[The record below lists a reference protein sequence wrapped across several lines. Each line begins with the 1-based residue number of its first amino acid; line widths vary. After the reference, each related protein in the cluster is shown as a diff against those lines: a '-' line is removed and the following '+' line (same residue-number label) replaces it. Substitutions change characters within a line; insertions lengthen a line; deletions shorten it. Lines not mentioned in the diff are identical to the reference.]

1 MNLLSIKCSD
11 AHISGVPDKVSCHR
25 GMFAEWKLMHN
36 KLEAGWRWAFSGL
49 HAADPDLW
57 FTHFSLCW
65 FHSAQRREAPVGL
78 SFDLYLFHGGGTHI
92 QSAPCL
98 SLCIFRTDVALTC
111 ARFVFL
117 LRLLSF
123 DKSWWRKTERQK
135 QWCWAVLSAAWTFE
149 LPSLQPISRI
159 QQHYQCVCERACVW
173 ITAYLPHTHCL
184 YSIRRLTLTQ
194 QRLEGVEVMCVLQQ
208 ISTVGTNTAGCHRG
222 TTSKRHTYLMSADG
236 LFPSDAMCHLI
247 MASVLLSSE

>member
-135 QWCWAVLSAAWTFE
+135 QWCWAVLSVLREHLNSRAFSQLAGYSST
-149 LPSLQPISRI
+149 ISVCVSVR
-159 QQHYQCVCERACVW
+159 VCESLLTCL
-173 ITAYLPHTHCL
+173 THTVC
-184 YSIRRLTLTQ
+184 
-194 QRLEGVEVMCVLQQ
+194 
-208 ISTVGTNTAGCHRG
+208 TVFGASLSRSRG
-222 TTSKRHTYLMSADG
+222 
-236 LFPSDAMCHLI
+236 
-247 MASVLLSSE
+247 